1 MNSTHTQQSFQTE
14 HYSSHSINH
23 CAMNSSLEKQGG
35 KLVVS
40 CLDLQLTGQL
50 GSNTKRGVSY
60 RQCGNVQKGGPTEA
74 IKLQK

>member
-1 MNSTHTQQSFQTE
+1 
-14 HYSSHSINH
+14 
-23 CAMNSSLEKQGG
+23 MNSSLEKQRG
-35 KLVVS
+35 KLVVEQLVVS
-40 CLDLQLTGQL
+40 CLDLQPTGQL